1 MVEGAG
7 DVQVPEMVPLAN
19 LDKDTV
25 PEAREHKAGLPVPQE
40 EDLCQFIPLLIDVAL
55 FAD

>member
-1 MVEGAG
+1 
-7 DVQVPEMVPLAN
+7 MVPLAN

-25 PEAREHKAGLPVPQE
+25 PEARKHEAGLTVAQE
-40 EDLCQFIPLLIDVAL
+40 EDLCEFITLLIDVAL